1 MAEENIA
8 VSPENSEEG
17 PAQAPVETRVHPRE
31 IMGDALPKSKAVRAE
46 VPVKAQDLAPQPKTA
61 SRSSPAPVIP
71 ALIEETYSERAIL
84 LRILEGTSPATIQE
98 MLTLARRKSGVG
110 KASDMTTRMK
120 QVAKEALR
128 TS

>member
-31 IMGDALPKSKAVRAE
+31 IMGDALPKTT
-46 VPVKAQDLAPQPKTA
+46 QPTKTQ
-61 SRSSPAPVIP
+61 PVIAQKQSTSRP
-71 ALIEETYSERAIL
+71 SIQAPSTPVVPSLVEETYSERAIL